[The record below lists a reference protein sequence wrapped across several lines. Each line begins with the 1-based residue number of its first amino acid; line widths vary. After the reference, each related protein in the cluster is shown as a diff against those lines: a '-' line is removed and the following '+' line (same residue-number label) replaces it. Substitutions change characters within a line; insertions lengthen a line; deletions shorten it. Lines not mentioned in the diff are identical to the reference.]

1 MEKLSKG
8 IIILKI
14 ILLTIGFILLLW
26 YLAPLAA
33 HIFNIGNA
41 VGIAG
46 SALLILF
53 GFFCDKMPIGWRNGI
68 LVFLAVFFSVV
79 AVLSFNMA
87 RYANYKTEEG
97 AQTVIVL
104 GCQVNSKYL
113 YGRCKAAA
121 DYLNENPDA
130 VAVLSGGQGSDE
142 DITEAQC
149 MENVLIEMGIDKSRL
164 YQENQSTNT
173 LENIAYSNKVIKE
186 NGLSTDVV
194 IVTNEFHE
202 YRAKL
207 ICDKAG
213 LNFHSTCSH
222 SSFYTFLTYYTRE
235 LMGIAKE
242 LVFKSNLPAVG

>member
-8 IIILKI
+8 IVALKI

-33 HIFNIGNA
+33 LIFNIGNA
-41 VGIAG
+41 AGILG

-53 GFFCDKMPIGWRNGI
+53 GFYCDKMPVGWRNGI
-68 LVFLAVFFSVV
+68 LVFLAVFFTIV
-79 AVLSFNMA
+79 AVFSFNMI
-87 RYANYKTEEG
+87 RYANYKTDDG

-104 GCQVNSKYL
+104 GCKVDGTVPSKYL
-113 YGRCKAAA
+113 YDRCKAAA

-142 DITEAQC
+142 AISEAQC
-149 MENVLIEMGIDKSRL
+149 MENVLVEMGIDKSRL
-164 YQENQSTNT
+164 YQEDESTNT
-173 LENIAYSNKVIKE
+173 FENITFSNKVIEE
-186 NGLSTDVV
+186 NGLSTDVLV
-194 IVTNEFHE
+194 VTNEFHE

-207 ICDKAG
+207 NCDKAG
-213 LNFHSTCSH
+213 LNFHSSCSH

-242 LVFKSNLPAVG
+242 LVF